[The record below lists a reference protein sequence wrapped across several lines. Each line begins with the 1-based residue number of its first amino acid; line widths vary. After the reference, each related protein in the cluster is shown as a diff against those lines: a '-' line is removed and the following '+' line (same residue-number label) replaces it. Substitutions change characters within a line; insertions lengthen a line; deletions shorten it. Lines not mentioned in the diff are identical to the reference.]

1 MGGIFVSYRRSD
13 SQGEAGRLFDDLV
26 HTFGEDKVFMDVS
39 GIEAGRDFRKAI
51 EEGVTKCGVLLVVM
65 GPEWLTAKDERGAS
79 RLNDPGD
86 FVRIET
92 ASALRRDIPVIPV
105 LVRGATMPSAEHL
118 PEDLKE
124 LAYRNC
130 IELTH
135 PRWKSD
141 VQLLNGALR
150 RLVGDKGASGRNEL
164 IAAPKP
170 STRRPEGPVSSKSGE
185 RTSAAIDPAAL
196 ERVRRDLALRIG
208 PMADIVV
215 KRAASRCTSVDALY
229 LAVAEEINSR
239 DEREKFLLGRT
250 SIPHTPVAQAERPTP
265 PASKSSGATR
275 APMPSKENDASSN
288 ADLPTPAGR
297 PSSRS
302 KYLLII
308 SGGAIFLILIVV
320 LVRGTRFT
328 PSKATGS
335 PHTAQTST
343 PETHMLGSAPV
354 QAATPIAAAE
364 KGLGRTEPPE
374 KGATAESQPTSSER
388 VLLPQ
393 EKSQDLLINRVSPTY
408 PPLAQKAHIQGKVI
422 LEANISK
429 EGAVESLR
437 ATEGH
442 PLLVPAAIGAA
453 KQWRYK
459 PYVQNGQPVP
469 VRTQITVNFTL
480 VAP

>member
-1 MGGIFVSYRRSD
+1 LGGIFVSYRRSD
-13 SQGEAGRLFDDLV
+13 SAGEAGRLFDDLV
-26 HTFGEDKVFMDVS
+26 YTFGEDKVFMDVS

-105 LVRGATMPSAEHL
+105 LVRGATMPTAEQL

-150 RLVGDKGASGRNEL
+150 RLVGHKGEAGHKD
-164 IAAPKP
+164 AMAPAKP
-170 STRRPEGPVSSKSGE
+170 STPRADAPVSSKVGE
-185 RTSAAIDPAAL
+185 RTSAAIDAAVL

-215 KRAASRCTSVDALY
+215 KRAASRCTSVEALY
-229 LAVAEEINSR
+229 LTVAEEINSR

-250 SIPHTPVAQAERPTP
+250 SLPHTPVAQVEGPTT
-265 PASKSSGATR
+265 PATKSSRASR
-275 APMPSKENDASSN
+275 APLPSKESN
-288 ADLPTPAGR
+288 APSKADLPAPGGR
-297 PSSRS
+297 SSSRS
-302 KYLLII
+302 KYLLLT
-308 SGGAIFLILIVV
+308 SGGAVLLILIIMFVY
-320 LVRGTRFT
+320 GTRFT
-328 PSKATGS
+328 SSKAAGS
-335 PHTAQTST
+335 AHTNQTSP
-343 PETHMLGSAPV
+343 PETHIAGSSSI
-354 QAATPIAAAE
+354 QAATPLPSTGTNLAS
-364 KGLGRTEPPE
+364 TEPPE
-374 KGATAESQPTSSER
+374 KGAPAESQPRSSDR

-393 EKSQDLLINRVSPTY
+393 EKSTGLLINRVSPTY
-408 PPLAQKAHIQGKVI
+408 PPLAQKAHVQGRVI

-442 PLLVPAAIGAA
+442 PLLVPAAIDAV

-469 VRTQITVNFTL
+469 VRTQITVNFSL
-480 VAP
+480 VAR